1 MNNWPAYKQ
10 LWYIEP
16 IRPKWRREWGYEK
29 QAREQEMETKRLAEK
44 QQVELDTARKTEKLK
59 NAKWTRDDLVKLLY
73 HEERILDT
81 HFGEPQTFADDM
93 SLINAQIEKEKWQ
106 IKIEGIEKEKISA
119 DGIDYMYWL
128 LIQEHVTKQGFYIE
142 IDKNYQPILHD
153 NNANPNEK
161 RKQQKDGLQ
170 KALSALEFQ
179 YESNS
184 VLRKNDNVSKIATYM
199 TAAAYHG
206 QDEKNLVKYREG
218 LEEKIQKNPN
228 QPLTVDEIKKSNL
241 DAGQKTF
248 LLAWR
253 QRKND
258 ENLIKI
264 QNNQQTYVEQA
275 RENYKKKSPEQH
287 LQELAQRP
295 VWKSIELFWAGII
308 GVGLLAFGLKQMF
321 GEKSGIIGKIFGT
334 IMALVWGVIA
344 LPMADKAWQSLGGP
358 EMINWLTTKKPID
371 RERADDQPFTNIGEW
386 IEEQWMS
393 LKWRIQSLQWR
404 ISGPGE
410 WVEMV
415 TRPELTPAV
424 KDYSVGAMLYV
435 LYEWSPTEQN
445 KYSSFKPTEAN
456 RKKIKETLGKLA
468 TPEEKQ
474 TFLKLLETSW
484 KRYGEVNPTIIND
497 ARAGK
502 ELTLPKII
510 DEIDMADSWL
520 NYIPGWMGGAWRKT
534 EVLKIIAPKA
544 KEWWEISTARLK
556 KYFVEGLTGPTY
568 DKEIYD
574 LLATG
579 DASKNHDTMAEYLK
593 NLDLEKKESS
603 LPFRFLLSSEK

>member
-10 LWYIEP
+10 LGYIEP
-16 IRPKWRREWGYEK
+16 IRPKGRREGGYEK

-93 SLINAQIEKEKWQ
+93 SLINAQIEKEKGQ

-119 DGIDYMYWL
+119 DGIDYMYGL

-295 VWKSIELFWAGII
+295 VGKSIELFGAGII

-334 IMALVWGVIA
+334 IMALVGGVIA

-358 EMINWLTTKKPID
+358 EMINGLTTKKPID
-371 RERADDQPFTNIGEW
+371 RERADDQPFTNIGEG

-393 LKWRIQSLQWR
+393 LKGRIQSLQGR

-435 LYEWSPTEQN
+435 LYEGSPTEQN

-520 NYIPGWMGGAWRKT
+520 NYIPGWMGGTGKKA

-544 KEWWEISTARLK
+544 KEWGEISTERLK

-579 DASKNHDTMAEYLK
+579 DASKNHDTMAEYIK
-593 NLDLEKKESS
+593 GLDLEKKESS
-603 LPFRFLLSSEK
+603 LPFRFLLNSEK